1 MNISNIALGAIAL
14 SILAGCASSQGV
26 SVNNVSIQPATHPLN
41 EIRSIAIEARDELR
55 LLSKAVEANRAPSL
69 TPEQHAQRHFQ
80 ATYVPAGFEKMA
92 SFSYTGS
99 ASKAAKALA
108 QIADYSFAVR
118 GEPLPNEPWVAIK
131 TADAPLNEALKE
143 LGVQT
148 GSSATVEVHE
158 ATRQIFFV
166 YKR

>member
-14 SILAGCASSQGV
+14 AVLSGCTNTKAISGNSISIEPAS
-26 SVNNVSIQPATHPLN
+26 HPLN
-41 EIRSIAIEARDELR
+41 ELRSIAVEARDELR
-55 LLSKAVEANRAPSL
+55 LLAKSVEANRAPSL

-80 ATYVPAGFEKMA
+80 ATYIPSGFDKQVT
-92 SFSYTGS
+92 FSYTGS
-99 ASKAAKALA
+99 ASKAAKAIA
-108 QIADYSFAVR
+108 QIAGYTFAVR

-131 TADAPLNEALKE
+131 TTSLPLAEALRE

-148 GSSATVEVHE
+148 GSAATVEVHE